1 MKKLALGTLMIAGL
15 LVACGGG
22 DSDDVTPLPDANTN
36 NPDASSGACNPLS
49 PPGQQGCL
57 TGQKCTWV
65 TVQDTPDRLGRV
77 ACVADGT
84 VALGGACTVGAAGET
99 TGFDD
104 CQAGLYCINGECR
117 DVCGLQGQANGTCE
131 TGYNC
136 TRYADTFANGD
147 DDPAYGVCNP
157 GCNPVTQIR
166 TGSSPPAGCGANMGC
181 YMLVSQTESI
191 AVCAGAGSVMANN
204 DITGTVYANSCVPGA
219 QPRRKDPNVTTS
231 ECGGLCAMV
240 DVYQGMNTQH
250 EGGMDGPTPGGG
262 LPDPADNCQTR
273 WGAAPP
279 ADGTA
284 GESCRYW
291 WSREPFD
298 TLGTYSNSLGW
309 CFKHA
314 VYDYDPTGGN
324 NPTVDFPRCTTLTT
338 GDVVQP
344 IGDPPHNDAIYFWC
358 HAVPAMLQNASNGV
372 KKWHARHEP
381 KLDRLVDNWRYRN

>member
-104 CQAGLYCINGECR
+104 CQAGLFCINAECR
-117 DVCGLQGQANGTCE
+117 DICGLQGQANGTCE

-157 GCNPVTQIR
+157 GCNPITQIR
-166 TGSSPPAGCGANMGC
+166 TGTTTGCGANMGC

-191 AVCAGAGSVMANN
+191 AVCAGAGDDMVNT
-204 DITGTVYANSCVPGA
+204 DIAPPVYANSCVPGA
-219 QPRRKDPNVTTS
+219 QPRRKDPGSQTS

-240 DVYQGMNTQH
+240 DVYAPS
-250 EGGMDGPTPGGG
+250 PTPRSCTW
-262 LPDPADNCQTR
+262 P
-273 WGAAPP
+273 AAPWPP
-279 ADGTA
+279 APASACWRRRARCCARA
-284 GESCRYW
+284 GR
-291 WSREPFD
+291 
-298 TLGTYSNSLGW
+298 
-309 CFKHA
+309 
-314 VYDYDPTGGN
+314 
-324 NPTVDFPRCTTLTT
+324 
-338 GDVVQP
+338 
-344 IGDPPHNDAIYFWC
+344 
-358 HAVPAMLQNASNGV
+358 
-372 KKWHARHEP
+372 
-381 KLDRLVDNWRYRN
+381 